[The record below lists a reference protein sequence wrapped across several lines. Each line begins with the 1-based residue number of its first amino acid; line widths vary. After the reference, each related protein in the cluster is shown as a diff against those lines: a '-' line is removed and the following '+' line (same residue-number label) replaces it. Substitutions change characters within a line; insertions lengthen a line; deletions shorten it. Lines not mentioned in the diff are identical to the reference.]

1 VKNDRTQKTI
11 EKEDNT
17 TVSNSGTSTNSKSS
31 DISLNEII
39 NLCENPDKSF
49 SKVESIINDQKNR
62 INSKQKNEKH
72 IYTEDTIKLYLREIG
87 AIKLLTFEEE
97 IELAKE
103 VEMGNIDAKNSIVN
117 ANLRLVV
124 SVAKRYVG
132 QGLSIQDL
140 IQEGNAGL
148 IRGVEKFDYRKGF
161 KFSTYATWWIKQGI
175 TRAISDQ
182 SRLIRVPVHM
192 MELISKVKKAR
203 KTISQ
208 DLGRNAT
215 DEEICK
221 ETELTMDMVENVKR
235 ISQLPLSLDVPFG
248 DESSADLV
256 DFIEDTKANS
266 PVKKAYT
273 KILRTEILKSI
284 SFLTEREKL
293 VLKLRYGFDDGR
305 PRTLE
310 EVGNVYKVT
319 RERIRQIEE
328 KALSKLRNPM
338 RKKSLEIFRQN

>member
-1 VKNDRTQKTI
+1 VKNDRNQKRI
-11 EKEDNT
+11 KKEAIIA
-17 TVSNSGTSTNSKSS
+17 VSNSDTSPNAQSK
-31 DISLNEII
+31 DLSLNEII
-39 NLCENPDKSF
+39 DLCETPTKSL
-49 SKVESIINDQKNR
+49 SRVDSIINEQKHR
-62 INSKQKNEKH
+62 LTTARKNEKNK
-72 IYTEDTIKLYLREIG
+72 YTEDTIQLYLREIG
-87 AIKLLTFEEE
+87 TIKLLTFDEE
-97 IELAKE
+97 IELSKE
-103 VEMGNIDAKNSIVN
+103 VEMGNIDAKNSIIN

-124 SVAKRYVG
+124 SVAKRYIG

-182 SRLIRVPVHM
+182 SRIIRVPVHM
-192 MELISKVKKAR
+192 MELISKVKKAK

-208 DLGRNAT
+208 TLGRNAT
-215 DEEICK
+215 DEEICN
-221 ETELTMDMVENVKR
+221 ETELTMEMVENVNC
-235 ISQLPLSLDVPFG
+235 IAPPLSLDVPFG
-248 DESSADLV
+248 NDSNYDLV
-256 DFIEDTKANS
+256 DFIEDKNPHS
-266 PVKKAYT
+266 PVKNAYT
-273 KILRTEILKSI
+273 KMLRSEILKSI

-310 EVGNVYKVT
+310 EISHVYKVT

-338 RKKSLEIFRQN
+338 RKKSLEIFRHT